1 MKNFRDMIDFTQ
13 AKERAENLLAYAEQA
28 SDSRREERDK
38 RKEERKSQPQKHVVR
53 ENIAKAKEN
62 PLVEK
67 VSDGIGD
74 VSDRAKKA
82 LKMDAQ
88 KELDSKLQNAIEK
101 YNLAYSGMCDAGTKL
116 WLNRE
121 LTLDLV
127 EKVESLINSIANR
140 PKEFDKEI
148 AEIQTVREQFKNTC
162 DYARQELDAAQKSAM
177 GAGAGVAGGAAV
189 ACLMPGTAMW
199 IATTFGTASTGTAI
213 STLSGAAAES
223 AALAWLGGG
232 ALAAE
237 GGGMAMGEALLALAG
252 PIGWSIAG
260 ATLLTSIVLFANSKN
275 KLNRQKKEEI
285 EQVLCNMEMVR
296 ESAERI
302 KLILDETIALRESV
316 NAQYQKCMGL
326 FGKNFLEISEEHQM
340 NLGTLVN
347 ESKALA
353 YLLGKEV
360 EQ

>member
-13 AKERAENLLAYAEQA
+13 AKERAGNLLAYAEQA
-28 SDSRREERDK
+28 SDNRKEERGK
-38 RKEERKSQPQKHVVR
+38 RKEERNSQSQKHVVR
-53 ENIAKAKEN
+53 ENVAKVKEN

-74 VSDRAKKA
+74 VSDKAKKA

-88 KELDSKLQNAIEK
+88 KELDSKLQGAIEE

-140 PKEFDKEI
+140 PKAFDKEI

-177 GAGAGVAGGAAV
+177 GVGAGVAGGAAV
-189 ACLMPGTAMW
+189 ASLMPSTAMR

-232 ALAAE
+232 ALTAG
-237 GGGMAMGEALLALAG
+237 GGGMAAGQTLLALAG

-275 KLNRQKKEEI
+275 KLNRQKKRR
-285 EQVLCNMEMVR
+285 N
-296 ESAERI
+296 
-302 KLILDETIALRESV
+302 
-316 NAQYQKCMGL
+316 
-326 FGKNFLEISEEHQM
+326 
-340 NLGTLVN
+340 
-347 ESKALA
+347 
-353 YLLGKEV
+353 
-360 EQ
+360 